1 MALTAHLF
9 TTVYLTWEA
18 SLHGREYELEI
29 EVDYDF
35 DGNEVKITRQT
46 AKGIPLG
53 LSDWELDEMVWD
65 AVNDQAPEA
74 YAEWLEEYHA
84 ARADAAYERMC
95 EREWEAAE

>member
-35 DGNEVKITRQT
+35 DGDEVKITRQT
-46 AKGIPLG
+46 CNSIPLG
-53 LSDWELDEMVWD
+53 LSDW
-65 AVNDQAPEA
+65 
-74 YAEWLEEYHA
+74 
-84 ARADAAYERMC
+84 
-95 EREWEAAE
+95 